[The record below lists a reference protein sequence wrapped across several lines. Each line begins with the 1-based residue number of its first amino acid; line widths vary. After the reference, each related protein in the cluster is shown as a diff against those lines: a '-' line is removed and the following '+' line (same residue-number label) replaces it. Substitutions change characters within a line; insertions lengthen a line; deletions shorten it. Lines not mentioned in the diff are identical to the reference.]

1 MTLADLPTVDAL
13 LRTALTEDLGAGDIT
28 TRLTVAPETRAR
40 AQIVAKEEAV
50 IAGVPLVRKLCDILG
65 GGVDL
70 HERVADGAR
79 VGPGAVL
86 VTLAGPAH
94 TLLPVERVALNLLQH
109 LSGIAT
115 MTAHFVRLVAG
126 TGCRIVDTRKTLPGL
141 RILQKYAVRAGGGSN
156 HRFGLAD
163 GILIKEN
170 HIAAAGGLALAVRA
184 ARAGAPHGMRVEVE
198 CRTLDDVRA
207 ALDAG
212 AELVLLDNMTI
223 PQLAEAVQF
232 VNRRA
237 LVEASGGV
245 TEKTVS
251 AVAATGV
258 DLVSVGALTHSVR
271 AADVHMLL
279 TPGIS

>member
-40 AQIVAKEEAV
+40 AQIAAKEEAV
-50 IAGVPLVRKLCDILG
+50 IAGLPLVRKLCDILG

-94 TLLPVERVALNLLQH
+94 TLLAVERVALNLLQH

-223 PQLAEAVQF
+223 PQLAEAVQV

-279 TPGIS
+279 TLGIS